1 MITKTKGVV
10 LSHLPYG
17 ETSIIAKIYTEEFG
31 YQGFI
36 VNSVRSAKSKTGMA
50 YFQPFTCLDLV
61 IYMKSSRDLQRIS
74 EFKPIMSWYAD
85 EIKKQTIL
93 LFLAEVI
100 DKLLRN
106 EHDSQ
111 PALFG
116 FLWNGLSFFKTSDD
130 VSNFHLQ
137 FLLKLSN
144 HLGLDVLSGHELFT
158 NMNQISDQEEIER
171 LVNSLL
177 DADLGEKVEANGELR
192 MSALE
197 VLVQYFHHH
206 VPGFG
211 QVQSLKVL
219 KQIFR

>member
-1 MITKTKGVV
+1 MITKTKGIV
-10 LSHLPYG
+10 LSHIPYG

-36 VNSVRSAKSKTGMA
+36 VNSVRSSKSKQGMA
-50 YFQPFTCLDLV
+50 YFQPFTFLDLV
-61 IYMKSSRDLQRIS
+61 IYMKSTRDLQRIS

-85 EIKKQTIL
+85 SIKKQTIL
-93 LFLAEVI
+93 LFLAEVL

-106 EHDSQ
+106 EHESQ
-111 PALFG
+111 PSLFR
-116 FLWNGLSFFKTSDD
+116 FLEAGLTFFKQAEL

-144 HLGLDVLSGHELFT
+144 HLGLDVMSGHELFQ
-158 NMNQISDQEEIER
+158 NMNRVTDQAELEALINALIAADFSDSID
-171 LVNSLL
+171 SS
-177 DADLGEKVEANGELR
+177 GELR
-192 MSALE
+192 FHASEALI
-197 VLVQYFHHH
+197 QFYHHH

-219 KQIFR
+219 RQIFR